1 MKALAPSLFVSLALF
16 VGCAAPRSPEV
27 AKPERAV
34 VAKKAR
40 PAALT
45 SDVAAPET
53 TPVVAAG
60 AVSTD
65 PRSVGESVTFAFS
78 GAYRKAPLR
87 LTQRVVAKG
96 DGALTIDYVFAEK
109 GSETETW
116 RVTTR
121 ESDGSILRVEQVA
134 KDGSAELLDA
144 EAFEA
149 KLGATVAIADENEA
163 LLDETEGTLT
173 VGATALPVTRA
184 TYAVRIKGK
193 KAKLETVTSKGF
205 AWGDVGGT
213 ITGSDGKIFFKAE
226 LVDLSSPS
234 ARTASLD

>member
-1 MKALAPSLFVSLALF
+1 MKALAPSLLVSLALF
-16 VGCAAPRSPEV
+16 AGCSAPRSPEV
-27 AKPERAV
+27 AKSERA
-34 VAKKAR
+34 
-40 PAALT
+40 PAAQNVRVATLV
-45 SDVAAPET
+45 SDREDSGVASTIE
-53 TPVVAAG
+53 
-60 AVSTD
+60 AVLSTD
-65 PRSVGESVTFAFS
+65 PRTVGESVTFAFS

-87 LTQRVVAKG
+87 LTQRVVAKA
-96 DGALTIDYVFAEK
+96 DGGLTIDYVFAEK
-109 GSETETW
+109 NAAAETW

-121 ESDGSILRVEQVA
+121 EADGSILRVEQVA
-134 KDGSAELLDA
+134 ADGTTEALDA

-173 VGATALPVTRA
+173 VGTTALPVTRA

-213 ITGSDGKIFFKAE
+213 ITGSDGKVFFKAE
-226 LVDLSSPS
+226 LVDLSSPN

>member
-1 MKALAPSLFVSLALF
+1 MAKSERTA
-16 VGCAAPRSPEV
+16 V
-27 AKPERAV
+27 AKTARA
-34 VAKKAR
+34 ATL
-40 PAALT
+40 AA
-45 SDVAAPET
+45 DVAASEVAPT
-53 TPVVAAG
+53 TVSRAI
-60 AVSTD
+60 STD
-65 PRSVGESVTFAFS
+65 PRGVGESVTFAFS

-87 LTQRVVAKG
+87 LTQRVVAKA
-96 DGALTIDYVFAEK
+96 DGALTIDYLFAEK
-109 GSETETW
+109 GVAPETW

-121 ESDGSILRVEQVA
+121 ELDGSIVRVEQVA
-134 KDGSAELLDA
+134 ADGSTEALDA
-144 EAFEA
+144 EAFES

-173 VGATALPVTRA
+173 VGVTALPVTRA

-213 ITGSDGKIFFKAE
+213 ITGSDGKVFFKAE
-226 LVDLSSPS
+226 LVDVSSPS

>member
-1 MKALAPSLFVSLALF
+1 

-27 AKPERAV
+27 AKLERTPVAAKSRAV
-34 VAKKAR
+34 ALAK
-40 PAALT
+40 
-45 SDVAAPET
+45 DVAASDAT
-53 TPVVAAG
+53 AAAVAG

-65 PRSVGESVTFAFS
+65 PRVVGESVTFAFS

-87 LTQRVVAKG
+87 LTQRVVAKA
-96 DGALTIDYVFAEK
+96 DGSLTIDYVFAEK
-109 GSETETW
+109 GAASETW

-121 ESDGSILRVEQVA
+121 ESDGGIVRVEQVA
-134 KDGSAELLDA
+134 ADGSTEPLDA

-173 VGATALPVTRA
+173 VGATALPITRA
-184 TYAVRIKGK
+184 TYAVRIQGK

-213 ITGSDGKIFFKAE
+213 IIGADGKVFFKAE
-226 LVDLSSPS
+226 LVDIGSPN